1 MSSWKKRKRRVVR
14 PSVPSL
20 PEQVLSGDNPNHKFK
35 GDAQELRAI
44 FPPMDATHKCSQ
56 SFWSSPLA
64 LGRSVRTKPE
74 DAWYDCAW
82 DKGEGFRGTK
92 SMDEAVKIVEQGWRD
107 GAKQASKLLDRIR
120 ATHPLMKKPIKYG
133 IAGTHPNVPRAI
145 AGAVMNMFLPDNKKA
160 SRRTV
165 ITLLSD
171 MSANCS
177 HHKDELI
184 NRAAVVAALIDQIEA
199 SGYACDVI
207 CYSYTMSGSTE
218 ALTAVLVK
226 NSNQPVD
233 IARLAFGVG
242 HPSML
247 RRFAFADWCAEP
259 LVRGLGSGL
268 GHVRNLDRS
277 KLTGKNIFDI
287 AGVEGTSCFETEEKA
302 EKEGLDYIVKDLQ
315 KQGFAVFSDVKIE
328 DDGATKKEKSTAID
342 DMLKRIM
349 LR

>member
-1 MSSWKKRKRRVVR
+1 MSSWKKRRRG
-14 PSVPSL
+14 SVSTPIPSL
-20 PEQVLSGDNPNHKFK
+20 PSIIDLLAPNRKPEGQHISIPDNPNHQFS

-44 FPPMDATHKCSQ
+44 FPPMDPNHKCSQ

-64 LGRSVRTKPE
+64 LGKSVHHQKNG
-74 DAWYDCAW
+74 AWYKNPW
-82 DKGEGFRGTK
+82 EGDESFRGTK
-92 SMDEAVKIVEQGWRD
+92 SMDEAVEIVSKGWQA

-120 ATHPLMKKPIKYG
+120 ASHPLQKKLIKYG
-133 IAGTHPNVPRAI
+133 IAGTHPNVARAI

-171 MSANCS
+171 MSANCG
-177 HHKDELI
+177 HDKVELI
-184 NRAAVVAALIDQIEA
+184 NRAAVVAALIDQVEA

-207 CYSYTMSGSTE
+207 CYCYTRSGTTE

-247 RRFAFADWCAEP
+247 RRFAFADWCVRP
-259 LVRGLGSGL
+259 LVSGLGSGL
-268 GHVRNLDRS
+268 GHVRNLDRANL
-277 KLTGKNIFDI
+277 KGRNIYDI
-287 AGVEGTSCFETEEKA
+287 AGVESTDCFRTEEKA
-302 EKEGLDYIVKDLQ
+302 EKEGLKYIVEDLQ
-315 KQGFAVFSDVKIE
+315 KQGFNVFADVKI
-328 DDGATKKEKSTAID
+328 D
-342 DMLKRIM
+342 
-349 LR
+349 